1 MNEVNFLLNKKKY
14 IKIICVMLKETCI
27 SKTLIVKLNRA
38 GRITQKG
45 KTLFTLRSSLI
56 INNNI

>member
-1 MNEVNFLLNKKKY
+1 
-14 IKIICVMLKETCI
+14 MLKETCI